1 MQSLTASSAIM
12 ARQLVRRPQQ
22 TVAAPVAVMA
32 RLFALQQQQRGYAT
46 PMGPP
51 PKGFRL
57 EKTKTWDQDPESTL
71 DKAGRYFLLSE
82 MFRGMYVALEQY
94 FRPPYVELAPGE
106 RYRRK
111 KGLSKETG

>member
-32 RLFALQQQQRGYAT
+32 RLFALQQQQQRGYAT

-57 EKTKTWDQDPESTL
+57 EKTQTWDQDPESTL

-94 FRPPYVELAPGE
+94 FRPPYVGSAPEEGIHRGTGE
-106 RYRRK
+106 P
-111 KGLSKETG
+111 